1 MQGGHQFATSNRDT
15 TVKARFWPIGDV
27 HRCPFP
33 TRSGRWTF
41 PYRKFSSLLNN
52 PVGTHENRLR
62 NLDAE
67 RLRSLAVDDQ
77 FEFNRLLDQKI

>member
-1 MQGGHQFATSNRDT
+1 MAEQQSLLEAPLIVRN
-15 TVKARFWPIGDV
+15 WPIGDV

-52 PVGTHENRLR
+52 PVETHENRLR

-77 FEFNRLLDQKI
+77 FELNRLLDQKI